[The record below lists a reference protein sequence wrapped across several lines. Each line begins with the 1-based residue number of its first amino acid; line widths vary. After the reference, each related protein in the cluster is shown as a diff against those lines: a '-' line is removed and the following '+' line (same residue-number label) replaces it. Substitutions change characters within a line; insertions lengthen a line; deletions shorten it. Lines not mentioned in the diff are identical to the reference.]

1 MQVLAALDRELKR
14 GGQCYCVVPR
24 IADMEGVAAMVAKL
38 TPEARIISA
47 HGQMVPEPQ
56 TFNPKP

>member
-24 IADMEGVAAMVAKL
+24 IADMEGVAEMVAKL

-47 HGQMVPEPQ
+47 HGQMVP
-56 TFNPKP
+56 NP